1 MLWVVLFC
9 NLWQKRKI
17 HLEKDC
23 IRNSIVKS
31 SFTVWT
37 KSLLSSGY
45 ISNASKNPG
54 SNHHAQKEES
64 RKTVMGRLW
73 RMTIEPSIF
82 MRKSYQP
89 SCTSLPFEHH
99 CPYEFDLR
107 KKWLEAWR
115 TMCNWSIAF
124 IFTKT
129 ITAIKVNTWIM
140 DYGFADEDVMEDE
153 IFVLPEEWVHT
164 ITHLFA
170 TKENH
175 NWR

>member
-140 DYGFADEDVMEDE
+140 GLQMKMLWKMRSLCCLKNGS
-153 IFVLPEEWVHT
+153 IP
-164 ITHLFA
+164 
-170 TKENH
+170 
-175 NWR
+175 

>member
-23 IRNSIVKS
+23 ITNSIVKS

-82 MRKSYQP
+82 MQRSYQL
-89 SCTSLPFEHH
+89 SCSAHH
-99 CPYEFDLR
+99 CPYTTPSSGNIALFLTRDECDTL
-107 KKWLEAWR
+107 LESLKIR
-115 TMCNWSIAF
+115 LQQLLLTFSMKF
-124 IFTKT
+124 KFFT
-129 ITAIKVNTWIM
+129 
-140 DYGFADEDVMEDE
+140 
-153 IFVLPEEWVHT
+153 
-164 ITHLFA
+164 
-170 TKENH
+170 
-175 NWR
+175 